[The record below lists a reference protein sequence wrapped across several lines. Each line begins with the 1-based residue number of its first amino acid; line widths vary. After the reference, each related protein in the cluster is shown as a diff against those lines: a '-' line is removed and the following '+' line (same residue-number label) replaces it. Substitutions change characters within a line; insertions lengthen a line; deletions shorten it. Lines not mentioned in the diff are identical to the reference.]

1 MQVAYG
7 MLLVLHTLHEGCNT
21 STTLEAQLK
30 RCQPT

>member
-21 STTLEAQLK
+21 STTLEAQ